1 MFIINHLIIKEMK
14 NTKSQ
19 TVFYNSPVV
28 DIVNIESTLVLCSSS
43 GELDDL
49 KKEDFDFNWGN

>member
-1 MFIINHLIIKEMK
+1 MK

-28 DIVNIESTLVLCSSS
+28 DIVNIETTLVLCSSS